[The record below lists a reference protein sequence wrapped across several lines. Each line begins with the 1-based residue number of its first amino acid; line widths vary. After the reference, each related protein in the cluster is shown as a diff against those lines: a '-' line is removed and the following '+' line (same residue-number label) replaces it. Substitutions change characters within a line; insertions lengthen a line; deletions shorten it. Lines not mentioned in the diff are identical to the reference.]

1 MNYPN
6 TPDLLT
12 VEQAKPLEYYAER
25 ISYFDRAILD
35 AQASQSLAA
44 EAIANKQA
52 AEFFLEWGKEKIAAV
67 YMQDAYSC
75 YARSGAISKTKSLEH
90 QYPQLL
96 QPIFALPLSEREKNC
111 FTDDFIA
118 TISHEFRNPLNGILG
133 MSETLLEEVFGAMNE
148 QQLNAV
154 STIDRSGWYLLAL
167 INNMTDLSKIQ
178 SSTLEL
184 EIANVSVAELCYSS
198 TTFVKHHAI
207 QKQIQLDTEIAIDI
221 GYIAV
226 DIQRMQQVLI
236 NLISHAIESTPIG
249 GSVKLVV
256 TKQQP
261 DKKDH
266 TTASIQF
273 SVIDTSK
280 KVSAAANPPS
290 SPVPPQVQRIGFGL
304 MLVHPIVELHG
315 GSLSFQSTIGRGS
328 CTNILLPYNCLVSD
342 STVEQSGFSGDL
354 SIFSGELTQDS
365 CNLPLILIVE
375 DNELNINTLFSYL
388 SAKRYRPIVAQ
399 DGQSAIEMTQ
409 QFQPDLILMDI
420 QMPGM
425 DGLEA
430 ITRIRQ
436 QSELK
441 LIPII
446 ALTALA
452 MEGDR
457 EKCLAAGANEYI
469 SKPIKLKQLNDTIQ
483 KILTAKIDR
492 QPQLNGDI
500 WG

>member
-6 TPDLLT
+6 THEPT
-12 VEQAKPLEYYAER
+12 KAKQTKSLEDYAER
-25 ISYFDRAILD
+25 IMYFDRAILE

-44 EAIANKQA
+44 EAIAQKQA

-90 QYPQLL
+90 HYPQLL
-96 QPIFALPLSEREKNC
+96 QPILELPQSEREKNC

-133 MSETLLEEVFGAMNE
+133 MSETLLEEVYGAMNE

-167 INNMTDLSKIQ
+167 INNMTDLAKIQ
-178 SSTLEL
+178 ANTLEL
-184 EIANVSVAELCYSS
+184 EIANVSVVELCLSS

-207 QKQIQLDTEIAIDI
+207 QKKIQLDTEIAPDI

-226 DIQRMQQVLI
+226 DIQRMRQVLI
-236 NLISHAIESTPIG
+236 NLIGQAIESTPIG

-256 TKQQP
+256 TKHQT

-266 TTASIQF
+266 TTTSLQF
-273 SVIDTSK
+273 AVIDTSK
-280 KVSAAANPPS
+280 EIPTVPHPQFA
-290 SPVPPQVQRIGFGL
+290 PVTPQGQRVGFGL

-315 GSLSFQSTIGRGS
+315 GSLSSQSTIGRGS
-328 CTNILLPYNCLVSD
+328 CTNVLLPFNCLVPD

-354 SIFSGELTQDS
+354 SIFSGDLTQDS
-365 CNLPLILIVE
+365 CKLPLILIAE
-375 DNELNINTLFSYL
+375 DNELNINTIFSYL
-388 SAKRYRPIVAQ
+388 TAKHYRPIVAQ

-409 QFQPDLILMDI
+409 KFHPDLILMDI

-430 ITRIRQ
+430 ITHIRQ
-436 QSELK
+436 QPALK

-457 EKCLAAGANEYI
+457 TKCLAAGANEYI
-469 SKPIKLKQLNDTIQ
+469 SKPIKLKQLNDVIR
-483 KILTAKIDR
+483 KLLKSDKLPTAD
-492 QPQLNGDI
+492 NI
-500 WG
+500 WD

>member
-1 MNYPN
+1 MNYSD

-25 ISYFDRAILD
+25 ISYFDRAILE

-44 EAIANKQA
+44 EAIAHKQA

-90 QYPQLL
+90 HYPQLL
-96 QPIFALPLSEREKNC
+96 QPILTLPLSEREKNC

-133 MSETLLEEVFGAMNE
+133 MSETLLEEVYGAMNE

-167 INNMTDLSKIQ
+167 INNMTDLAKIQ
-178 SSTLEL
+178 ANTLEL
-184 EIANVSVAELCYSS
+184 EIANVSVAELCLSS

-207 QKQIQLDTEIAIDI
+207 QKKIQLDTEIAPDI

-226 DIQRMQQVLI
+226 DIQRMRQVLI
-236 NLISHAIESTPIG
+236 NLIGQAIESTPIG

-256 TKQQP
+256 TKHQT

-266 TTASIQF
+266 NTASLQF
-273 SVIDTSK
+273 AVIDTSK
-280 KVSAAANPPS
+280 KIPTLPHPQFAPVTPPG
-290 SPVPPQVQRIGFGL
+290 QRVGFGL

-328 CTNILLPYNCLVSD
+328 CTNVLLPSNCLVPD

-354 SIFSGELTQDS
+354 SILSGDLTQDS
-365 CNLPLILIVE
+365 CKLPLILIAE
-375 DNELNINTLFSYL
+375 DNELNINTIFSYL
-388 SAKRYRPIVAQ
+388 TAKNYRPIVAQ
-399 DGQSAIEMTQ
+399 DGQSAIEMTKK
-409 QFQPDLILMDI
+409 FHPDLILMDI

-430 ITRIRQ
+430 IAHIRQ
-436 QSELK
+436 QPALK

-457 EKCLAAGANEYI
+457 PKCLAAGANEYI
-469 SKPIKLKQLNDTIQ
+469 SKPIKLKQLNDVIR
-483 KILTAKIDR
+483 KLLKSDNLSTAD
-492 QPQLNGDI
+492 DI
-500 WG
+500 WD